1 MGSEDM
7 KSIKIAPQ
15 THSRLLILSTALGK
29 TITEVIDDL
38 LVKAYPE
45 IIEETDRV
53 LNSMASIRRMT
64 EDNSQPKK
72 EKAK

>member
-1 MGSEDM
+1 MRSEEM

-38 LVKAYPE
+38 LEKAYPE
-45 IIEETDRV
+45 IIEETDKV

-64 EDNSQPKK
+64 ENNPQPKR